1 MDILG
6 GLRVAIDTFWYNLI
20 LSLAGL
26 QWSLLRGFIM
36 MGYTIELINR
46 WLAANAFAPLIQ
58 FTNNSL
64 QVAVSL
70 AFVIALLVLGITYLL
85 AAFVRLD
92 VVNPRSAILWYVA
105 GWLFFSIGPS
115 LYQGMNDLRLTIA
128 EGFYASALQGL
139 QNSAGGTFHSLD
151 QVKSTDLDIGPLCD
165 HLEVYLPG
173 ATAPG
178 RIDGLDVAL
187 AYLRADGPDVMGYP
201 QPIASPGCPAHLLNP
216 LTGGYISSVPQEWF
230 FDGSYFDA
238 AQSPMNFDQMDDA
251 ARATSIS
258 LASSSQGRLLTAWPL
273 VLFGVIEQLVYL
285 LITIAQGI
293 TFISFAIAIL
303 FAFFRRTEVIA
314 QSIVNQWIELI
325 VQTVIIALIQSLVV
339 ALFLAGT
346 ASASG
351 MVVLGIGLICLVFMV
366 ITFWSG
372 VKAVW
377 NSFNRL
383 FNAFGQAAGGT
394 IVSPGAAAA
403 TAASVGMAAATGTV
417 SVGSSA
423 LAGLTAYNNG
433 ATLAQS
439 AGLALGG
446 VSSLSGAARALTHLP
461 GVRDTE
467 LGEAAEQFTEGAMT
481 RQVARNVPLVGN
493 VTGPMV
499 GAMLLTDRDP
509 AHAEVDDQG
518 RVLSRPML
526 VPAVSEML
534 ESWTV
539 PKGGKPQ
546 EPGRATGEG
555 EWEWFEDENGEMVSA
570 FTPLQPRRMGMFT
583 PVAPV
588 ESSTNSTD
596 EIPSEMR
603 RDEERMDYA
612 AEMNEE
618 ELEQHVAEQMQSNR
632 SSTGGETGEM
642 TRLGP
647 IAAALEKS
655 AEALQRAAQMQLML
669 GQLQVSGGGN
679 VAGVLG
685 DTIRQTQAERSRS
698 GEPLNG
704 GMDNLSLADRM
715 ARVIGITPTAD
726 GGPPIKENLPRFG
739 LFTDQALRM
748 GVSGDQAE
756 QVVREVKAAPDGRL
770 TDSTRTALTDQMQ
783 SHQGVSFDTA
793 KGAVNRLEHSAR
805 MLPDEITAFGIMRV
819 SASPTLQPPV
829 VVEPQ
834 IAVTVSA
841 PPTTQSTIYDEAL
854 QNQAALAGRGRV
866 AGE

>member
-64 QVAVSL
+64 QIAVSL

-92 VVNPRSAILWYVA
+92 VVNPRSAILWYIA

-115 LYQGMNDLRLTIA
+115 LYQGMNDLRMTIA

-139 QNSAGGTFHSLD
+139 QSSAGGTFNSLD

-201 QPIASPGCPAHLLNP
+201 HPMYSPGCPAHLLNP
-216 LTGGYISSVPQEWF
+216 LTGAYISSVPQEWF
-230 FDGSYFDA
+230 FNGSYFDA

-251 ARATSIS
+251 ARAASIS

-346 ASASG
+346 TSASG

-383 FNAFGQAAGGT
+383 FNAFGQASGGT
-394 IVSPGAAAA
+394 IVSPGSAAA
-403 TAASVGMAAATGTV
+403 TTAAVGMAAATGMV

-423 LAGLTAYNNG
+423 LAGMSAYNNG
-433 ATLAQS
+433 ATLSQS
-439 AGLALGG
+439 AGLAFGG
-446 VSSLSGAARALTHLP
+446 FSSLSGAARALTHLP

-481 RQVARNVPLVGN
+481 RQVARNVPLVGR
-493 VTGPMV
+493 VTGPMI

-509 AHAEVDDQG
+509 EHAEVDDQG
-518 RVLSRPML
+518 RMLSRPML
-526 VPAVSEML
+526 VPAVGEML

-539 PKGGKPQ
+539 PKGAKHQ
-546 EPGRATGEG
+546 EHDNAAD

-570 FTPLQPRRMGMFT
+570 FRPLQPRRMGTFT

-588 ESSTNSTD
+588 EPSTGSSEANAV
-596 EIPSEMR
+596 EMQ
-603 RDEERMDYA
+603 RDKERSDYA

-618 ELEQHVAEQMQSNR
+618 ELEQHVSEQVQSNR
-632 SSTGGETGEM
+632 SNAGSETGEM
-642 TRLGP
+642 TRLGQ

-685 DTIRQTQAERSRS
+685 DTIRVTQNERAQN
-698 GEPLNG
+698 GEPLIG
-704 GMDNLSLADRM
+704 GMDNIALADRM
-715 ARVIGITPTAD
+715 ARVMGITPTAD
-726 GGPPIKENLPRFG
+726 GEPPVKENLPRFG
-739 LFTDQALRM
+739 LFADQALRM

-756 QVVREVKAAPDGRL
+756 QVVREVKGSPDGRL
-770 TDSTRTALTDQMQ
+770 TESTRATLIDQLQ
-783 SHQGVSFDTA
+783 SQQGVSYDTA
-793 KGAVNRLEHSAR
+793 QGEVNRLEHSTR

-819 SASPTLQPPV
+819 SPSPTIQPPV

-834 IAVTVSA
+834 IAVTVSV
-841 PPTTQSTIYDEAL
+841 PQTNQPTAYDDASRD
-854 QNQAALAGRGRV
+854 QAALDGSGSV
-866 AGE
+866 VGE

>member
-46 WLAANAFAPLIQ
+46 WLATNAFAPLIQ

-92 VVNPRSAILWYVA
+92 VVNPRSAIMWYVA

-115 LYQGMNDLRLTIA
+115 LYQGMNDLRMTIA

-139 QNSAGGTFHSLD
+139 QNSAGGSFNSLD

-201 QPIASPGCPAHLLNP
+201 QPMYSPGCPAHLLNP
-216 LTGGYISSVPQEWF
+216 LTGAYISSVPQEWF

-303 FAFFRRTEVIA
+303 FAFFRRTEIIA

-383 FNAFGQAAGGT
+383 FNAFGQASGGT
-394 IVSPGAAAA
+394 IVSPGTAATTAAA
-403 TAASVGMAAATGTV
+403 VGMAAATGMV

-423 LAGLTAYNNG
+423 LAGMTAYNNG

-446 VSSLSGAARALTHLP
+446 FSSLSGAARALTHLP

-481 RQVARNVPLVGN
+481 RQVARHVPLVGN

-509 AHAEVDDQG
+509 EHAEVDDQG

-526 VPAVSEML
+526 VPAVGEML

-539 PKGGKPQ
+539 PKGAEPQ
-546 EPGRATGEG
+546 GQGRPDG
-555 EWEWFEDENGEMVSA
+555 EWEWFEDENGEMVST
-570 FTPLQPRRMGMFT
+570 FSPLQPPRMGMFT
-583 PVAPV
+583 PVAAAEP
-588 ESSTNSTD
+588 SSNAD
-596 EIPSEMR
+596 ETTSEIR
-603 RDEERMDYA
+603 RDKEHSEYA
-612 AEMNEE
+612 ADMNEE
-618 ELEQHVAEQMQSNR
+618 ELEQHMAEQMQSNR
-632 SSTGGETGEM
+632 SSAGSETGEM
-642 TRLGP
+642 SRLGQ

-655 AEALQRAAQMQLML
+655 AEALQQAAQMQLML

-685 DTIRQTQAERSRS
+685 DTIRVTQNERAQN
-698 GEPLNG
+698 GEPLIG
-704 GMDNLSLADRM
+704 GMDNIALADRM
-715 ARVIGITPTAD
+715 ARVMGITPTAD
-726 GGPPIKENLPRFG
+726 GESPVKENLPRFG
-739 LFTDQALRM
+739 LFADQALRM

-756 QVVREVKAAPDGRL
+756 QVVREVKGSPDGRL
-770 TDSTRTALTDQMQ
+770 PDSTRSALIDQAQ
-783 SHQGVSFDTA
+783 SHQGVSYDFA
-793 KGAVNRLEHSAR
+793 QGEVNRLEHSAR

-819 SASPTLQPPV
+819 SPSPTIQPSV

-834 IAVTVSA
+834 IAVTVSV
-841 PPTTQSTIYDEAL
+841 PQTNQPTAYDDASRD
-854 QNQAALAGRGRV
+854 QAALDGSGSV
-866 AGE
+866 IEG